1 MSQCDIR
8 WISAIQ
14 NESNDCFDWAC
25 LQVKKKNPQSIHPS
39 GRRRPNPSIHPA
51 RFAALVRPPPRAGRR
66 TATVT
71 RSEWGGVQASA
82 AVPRRARREW
92 GGVRASAAV
101 TRWGPA
107 VPPQPGPFHLMM
119 MAVSKFSVLSECSKF
134 QVSILQFFISP
145 FIIYGG
151 MLSIFLENNITETL
165 HASSK
170 TKIMDKQISAHV
182 QLMYRVNTH
191 I

>member
-119 MAVSKFSVLSECSKF
+119 MAVSKAPTP
-134 QVSILQFFISP
+134 VSCGGCPVPSPAAASLPARGGGRTRAAKRAGWMDWGAVFRRDGWIGDFF
-145 FIIYGG
+145 F
-151 MLSIFLENNITETL
+151 FE
-165 HASSK
+165 
-170 TKIMDKQISAHV
+170 
-182 QLMYRVNTH
+182 
-191 I
+191 